1 MRRLFSLAA
10 CTALLLV
17 GCSPSAPESEPDR
30 TPETADNYP
39 TSIVL
44 ADQLAIDH
52 FNPIAGYGEL
62 GTSPLYD
69 GLLVPAPAGKADLPK
84 LNPALAA
91 SDPEPNSDMT
101 EWTVQ
106 LREGVTF
113 SDGSPLTA
121 KDVVAT
127 YQAILDPVTAS
138 PMASGY
144 EMIKEVSAP
153 DDHTVVFTL
162 NYPYADMPARML
174 VGIAPAASMESKPV
188 TEWALNTKPI
198 GTGPYVLKSMGTD
211 EATFTA
217 RDNGWHETPEVT
229 ELTIISVPDD
239 TARAQRL
246 SAGDVMGTQL
256 APALA
261 TTFAQKDGFTIASN
275 HTVDWRGLTL
285 PLDNPF
291 TAEAKVRLALNYAID
306 REALVKNVLLGY
318 GEPGYTPVNAAYGS
332 VVPEETFSYDPDKAA
347 SLLDEAGWVLEDGKR
362 VKDGT
367 TAALELW
374 YPAGDQ
380 LRKDLTFAVAEN
392 LNALGIETTI
402 DHSDWDAVAEKL
414 PSVSAMYGGG
424 DQPYSIDTQLYGAL
438 HSRTEGSGVYDN
450 PTGSSVP
457 GLDEILEG
465 ARRESDLDKRAD
477 MYREGIEK
485 YLAEPSYLILVFL
498 HHTYVEKTN
507 DWQGKQPVLEPHS
520 HGVSWGPWWNIGQ
533 WHK

>member
-1 MRRLFSLAA
+1 MADH
-10 CTALLLV
+10 
-17 GCSPSAPESEPDR
+17 SE
-30 TPETADNYP
+30 TSSETYP
-39 TSIVL
+39 TTIVL
-44 ADQLAIDH
+44 ADQQPVDH

-69 GLLVPAPAGKADLPK
+69 GLLVPAPAGKADLPE
-84 LNPALAA
+84 LVPALAA
-91 SDPEPNSDMT
+91 SAPVSNDDLT
-101 EWTVQ
+101 EWTVP

-113 SDGSPLTA
+113 SDSSPLRA
-121 KDVVAT
+121 ADVVAT

-153 DDHTVVFTL
+153 DEHTVKFTL
-162 NYPYADMPARML
+162 NYPYADLPARML

-188 TEWALNTKPI
+188 TEWALNTQPI
-198 GTGPYVLKSMGTD
+198 GTGPYVLKSLGTD

-217 RDNGWHETPEVT
+217 REDGWHETPDVK

-246 SAGDVMGTQL
+246 SSGDIMGTQL

-261 TTFAQKDGFTIASN
+261 TTFAHHDGFTIASN

-291 TAEAKVRLALNYAID
+291 TAEAKVRLALNYAVD

-318 GEPGYTPVNAAYGS
+318 GEPGYTPVNAAYGP
-332 VVPEETFSYDPDKAA
+332 VVPDNSFGYDPDKAA
-347 SLLDEAGWVLEDGKR
+347 GLLDEAGWVLDGDKR
-362 VKDGT
+362 VKDGH
-367 TAALELW
+367 TASLELW

-414 PSVSAMYGGG
+414 PSVAAMYGGG

-438 HSRTEGSGVYDN
+438 HSRTEGSSVYDN

-465 ARRESDLDKRAD
+465 ARREADQTKRTD

-498 HHTYVEKTN
+498 HHTYVEQTN

-533 WHK
+533 WHR